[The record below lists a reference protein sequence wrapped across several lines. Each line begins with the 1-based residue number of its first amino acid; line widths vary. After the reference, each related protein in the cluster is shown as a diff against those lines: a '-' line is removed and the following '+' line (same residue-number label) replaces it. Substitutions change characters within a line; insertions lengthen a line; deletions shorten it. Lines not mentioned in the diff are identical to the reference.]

1 MDWIGVSEALT
12 MSSWLIEFVEAV
24 YIGLGALI
32 AAGVALAGA
41 TVEGLTCPKT
51 SLS

>member
-24 YIGLGALI
+24 YIGLGALVAG
-32 AAGVALAGA
+32 AAAAGA
-41 TVEGLTCPKT
+41 TVEGLT
-51 SLS
+51 